1 MVADYSLQIENKAF
15 GGLFLKIEPN
25 TSWITGS
32 HFAWSVVTSESLE
45 QAETQAHVV
54 ARSWLDSIVQQW
66 AAAVE
71 KASKLRGLKGDD
83 ANVIMMLKPSGSPL
97 AR

>member
-1 MVADYSLQIENKAF
+1 MQVENKEF
-15 GGLFLKIEPN
+15 DWLFRQTEPN
-25 TSWITGS
+25 ATWSTGS
-32 HFAWSVVTSESLE
+32 HVARPGITSESLE
-45 QAETQAHVV
+45 QAETLAHVV
-54 ARSWLDSIVQQW
+54 ARSWLNSIVQQW

-83 ANVIMMLKPSGSPL
+83 ANVIMMLKPSGRPL